1 MRRMIYRVLL
11 LIALGGL
18 IFISVALSFVFHN
31 DMAGAAASLAF
42 IYIGVIIL
50 IFWGCWFFSGWLTK
64 KIIKPLDEFNPEKD
78 YSVYDELTPFFRHIR
93 EQRIRLDEQ
102 FTEIMRDKALLNAL
116 SKSMSEGLIMVDRES
131 RIQSVNQS
139 ALVILDI
146 DESEIGKN
154 ILEAIRRADI
164 LDHLNLALSG
174 QNNEL
179 IFEISFKTYQ
189 IIFSPVENG
198 ALMLLLDITEKAESE
213 KLRREFSA
221 NVSHEL
227 KTPLTVISGYA
238 ELVENGMVKS
248 GDIIGIAAKI
258 KNESSRLLA
267 LIEDIIKLS
276 RLDESSSTRDFTEF
290 DLAGIVREVAASLN
304 QRAANA
310 GVSLDLPGNLMLIS
324 ANRDMMFEM
333 FYNLLDNGIKYN
345 KPGGK
350 ITVLLSRST
359 DHIQVSVADTGI
371 GIEKKYLSRIFE
383 RFYRVDAS
391 RSKETGGTG
400 LGLSI
405 VKHIVAFHNGT
416 ISVES
421 KPGIGTTIRI
431 VLAVTR

>member
-1 MRRMIYRVLL
+1 MIYRVML
-11 LIALGGL
+11 LITFGGM
-18 IFISVALSFVFHN
+18 IFISVVLSFVFHN
-31 DMAGAAASLAF
+31 SIAGAVTPLVF
-42 IYIGVIIL
+42 TYTGIIIL
-50 IFWGCWFFSGWLTK
+50 IFLGCWFFSGWLTE
-64 KIIKPLDEFNPEKD
+64 KIIKPLNEFDPEKD
-78 YSVYDELTPFFRHIR
+78 YSFYDELTPFIRHVR

-102 FTEIMRDKALLNAL
+102 FTEIVRDKALLNAL
-116 SKSMSEGLIMVDRES
+116 SKSMSEGLILVDRES
-131 RIQSVNQS
+131 RIQSINQS
-139 ALVILDI
+139 ALAILDI
-146 DESEIGKN
+146 DESGIGKN

-179 IFEISFKTYQ
+179 IFEISSKTYQ

-198 ALMLLLDITEKAESE
+198 ALMLLLDITEKAEAE

-248 GDIIGIAAKI
+248 EDIIGIAAKI
-258 KNESSRLLA
+258 KNESSRLLT

-276 RLDESSSTRDFTEF
+276 RLDESNSTKDFTEF
-290 DLAGIVREVAASLN
+290 DLTVIVREVAASLS
-304 QRAANA
+304 QRAADADVN
-310 GVSLDLPGNLMLIS
+310 LNLPDKPMLIS
-324 ANRDMMFEM
+324 ANRDMLFEM

-345 KPGGK
+345 KPDGK
-350 ITVLLSRST
+350 ITVLLSKSH
-359 DHIQVSVADTGI
+359 DHIHVSVADTGI
-371 GIEKKYLSRIFE
+371 GIEKKHLSRIFE

-431 VLAVTR
+431 TLAA

>member
-1 MRRMIYRVLL
+1 MLL
-11 LIALGGL
+11 MALGGM
-18 IFISVALSFVFHN
+18 IFISAVLSIVFHTN
-31 DMAGAAASLAF
+31 TAGALTPLVF
-42 IYIGVIIL
+42 IYTGIIIL
-50 IFWGCWFFSGWLTK
+50 IFLGCWFFSGWLTN
-64 KIIKPLDEFNPEKD
+64 KIIKPLNEFDPEKD
-78 YSVYDELTPFFRHIR
+78 YSAYDELTPFVRHVR

-102 FTEIMRDKALLNAL
+102 LTEIVRDKALQNAL
-116 SKSMSEGLIMVDRES
+116 SKSISEGLIMVDRES

-139 ALVILDI
+139 ALAMLDI
-146 DESEIGKN
+146 DESKIGKN

-179 IFEISFKTYQ
+179 TFEISSKTYQ

-198 ALMLLLDITEKAESE
+198 ALMLLLDISEKAEAE

-238 ELVENGMVKS
+238 ELVENGMAES
-248 GDIIGIAAKI
+248 GDIIGIASKI
-258 KNESSRLLA
+258 KNESSRLLV

-276 RLDESSSTRDFTEF
+276 RLDESNSTKDFTEF
-290 DLAGIVREVAASLN
+290 DLSAIVREVAANLSRRAGEADVSLN
-304 QRAANA
+304 
-310 GVSLDLPGNLMLIS
+310 LPDKPMPIS
-324 ANRDMMFEM
+324 ANHEMIFEM
-333 FYNLLDNGIKYN
+333 FYNLLDNSIKYN

-350 ITVLLSRST
+350 ITVLLSRSH
-359 DHIQVSVADTGI
+359 DHIHISVTDTGI
-371 GIEKKYLSRIFE
+371 GIEKKHLSRIFE

-416 ISVES
+416 ISLES
-421 KPGIGTTIRI
+421 KPGFGTTIHI
-431 VLAVTR
+431 TLAA